1 MLRVLGFPCCK
12 QRTLCSWL
20 TQEIA
25 EEISHINDV
34 NTQVATATEEQATVV
49 EDISRNINDIS
60 TSSEETLNATQVL
73 VSVSDRLDKLA
84 NELETEVS
92 RFKL

>member
-1 MLRVLGFPCCK
+1 
-12 QRTLCSWL
+12 
-20 TQEIA
+20 EIA
-25 EEISHINDV
+25 HINDV

-60 TSSEETLNATQVL
+60 ALSEETLNATKIL
-73 VSVSDRLDKLA
+73 VSVSDKLDELA
-84 NELETEVS
+84 QELSSEVS